1 MTFEKPKYV
10 EYKNHADI
18 KSHFIAKAKHD
29 TIPDDETWPEVDPKE
44 YNNWKA
50 TWEKSYQIID
60 FFTENLFPF

>member
-29 TIPDDETWPEVDPKE
+29 TIPDDKTWPEVDPKE
-44 YNNWKA
+44 YNNLMGFGWVCCFA
-50 TWEKSYQIID
+50 TLQSV
-60 FFTENLFPF
+60 